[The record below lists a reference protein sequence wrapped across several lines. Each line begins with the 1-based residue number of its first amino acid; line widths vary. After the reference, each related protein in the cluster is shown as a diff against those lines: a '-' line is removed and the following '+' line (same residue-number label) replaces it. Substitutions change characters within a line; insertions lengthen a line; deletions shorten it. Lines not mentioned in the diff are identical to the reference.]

1 MRNVGDCLSTFVD
14 LLVHHLHVLFSC
26 LDQRGRGEGWGG
38 NQENNEG
45 EGGGRFPPSPPFCC
59 ARRVE
64 LIEDLLR
71 LLLRFLKKGAL
82 CLTGPDQKCV
92 LEEAL
97 SLSKGGGG
105 GEGGR
110 EGGEGGWVGGI
121 VDCCEALGEQLRD
134 DFVEE

>member
-1 MRNVGDCLSTFVD
+1 MVRNVGDCLSTFVD

-26 LDQRGRGEGWGG
+26 LDQRGGGEGWGG
-38 NQENNEG
+38 GKEEKD
-45 EGGGRFPPSPPFCC
+45 ETRVVGGTRFPPSPPFCC

-71 LLLRFLKKGAL
+71 LLLRFLKKGVL

-105 GEGGR
+105 R
-110 EGGEGGWVGGI
+110 GWVTEI

-134 DFVEE
+134 EEG